1 MKNVQGRPGSNH
13 TTSFAT
19 LRRFLPSGTIPTSHS
34 RRWALIS
41 LLGLSLSLLSLVVV
55 EVPVSATSNGTTSL
69 VESPYSALAL
79 TSQSTSTPSSTA
91 GNVRV
96 DEVSLL
102 NAAKASHAVAKA
114 QSSTQVNTPSSHVS
128 TVTTS
133 KGTTKSSLST
143 PPPTTTT
150 VPPTTTTTTTSTT
163 STASGNT
170 TPTPTTTTTVP
181 PTTTTTT
188 TPPVRAVTQRLSNPS
203 ANIIPSPNFLQSGQ
217 CTTTAGSGSCTNP
230 CVTSALKWPVFSN
243 DPGCTN
249 YILQAINTARGD
261 EGLSTMTLPSNWFSL
276 SQDQQ
281 LFVVANLERTARGLP
296 PYIGLNAALSANAQH
311 AAATNSDPS
320 LASGFSV
327 GNDAQGSPGMGGAWA
342 GGFSVLAADY
352 MWMYDDGWGGSAAAT
367 SNVACTSSGAS
378 GCWAHRDE
386 LLGSDPGFNPGV
398 GLNCTDCEM
407 GTGFAVVGGSS
418 SFADLIEL
426 PSAAPPAM
434 TFTWSQE
441 LSEGF

>member
-102 NAAKASHAVAKA
+102 NAAKASHAVARA

-143 PPPTTTT
+143 PPP
-150 VPPTTTTTTTSTT
+150 
-163 STASGNT
+163 
-170 TPTPTTTTTVP
+170 TTTTVP